1 MVQHNV
7 RIHSMSM
14 TQAATIVILIG
25 SVLPR
30 ISLIL
35 VLSPL
40 YLTGVHIFAL
50 RNVFFLTWDHRNSV
64 ALLMTP
70 ERLANHS
77 GSLFCG
83 GCKSTR
89 ADCPELALRAKE
101 RTCAQHS
108 SPQSHQ

>member
-35 VLSPL
+35 VLSPYTL
-40 YLTGVHIFAL
+40 LGSTFSLCVMSFSL
-50 RNVFFLTWDHRNSV
+50 RGITEIVWPYS
-64 ALLMTP
+64 
-70 ERLANHS
+70 
-77 GSLFCG
+77 
-83 GCKSTR
+83 
-89 ADCPELALRAKE
+89 
-101 RTCAQHS
+101 
-108 SPQSHQ
+108 